1 MRLMVA
7 AQARLA
13 FGRRLERLVWLA
25 SGIGIRR
32 LVNRRRLSVLV
43 RYALA

>member
-13 FGRRLERLVWLA
+13 FGRRSERLVLLA
-25 SGIGIRR
+25 SGVGIRQ
-32 LVNRRRLSVLV
+32 LVHGRRLSALL